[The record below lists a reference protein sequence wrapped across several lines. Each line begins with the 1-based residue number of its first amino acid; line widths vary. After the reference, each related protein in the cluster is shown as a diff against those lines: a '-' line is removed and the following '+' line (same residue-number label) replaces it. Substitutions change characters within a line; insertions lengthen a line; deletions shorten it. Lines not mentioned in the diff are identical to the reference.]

1 MLIGVERPTIDTGVA
16 VPRWLALVAFVASGL
31 LVLWG
36 VWTLTAPPADAPV
49 REAFRRAARV
59 WAGQPFPRVTL
70 PTAHGA
76 TVSLPL
82 PGPQVLVFFR
92 VFT

>member
-1 MLIGVERPTIDTGVA
+1 MLIGVERPTIDPGVT

-36 VWTLTAPPADAPV
+36 VWTLTAPPADTPV
-49 REAFRRAARV
+49 REAFGRAARA
-59 WAGQPFPRVTL
+59 WAGQPFPRVAL
-70 PTAHGA
+70 PTAQGA